1 MDQIDE
7 HTLEVLEW
15 PAIQEMLAEQAGSQ
29 VGSEMARRVRPL
41 QTLAEAKGV
50 RDEIAEFRVLLCK
63 ETALPFDRLF
73 DIRESVQ
80 RTRPEGA
87 VLTAM
92 DLVRIA
98 ASLDATSAIR
108 LIIARSRSLCPRL
121 FGIASRLDGQSD
133 LVSEIRA
140 AIEET
145 GEVKDTASREL
156 AHLRRRLH
164 ELRGLIQSRL
174 QSLLGDS
181 TLQPFIAEPIITLRN
196 ERYVIPVKPNYRT
209 VLKGVV
215 QDRSVSGVTLF
226 LEPQQVVELN
236 NQLRLLQRSEEEEV
250 RKVLSRLTAA
260 LRPRADAILETVLLA
275 AELDVRCAAAR
286 LANALQAAPPSLK
299 EAAPLVL
306 LQARH
311 PLLLKL
317 GAAAGEDEA
326 IPIDLRVGDEFDAL
340 LITGPNT
347 GGKTVA
353 LKTAGLLSLMALA
366 GLHLPASPDS
376 EVPFFS
382 GVLADIGDE
391 QSIQQSLST
400 FSSHI
405 GHIRRIIE
413 AVSPGTLVLLDE
425 LGAGTDPVEGA
436 CLGIAI
442 LEALLERRALVMAT
456 SHLDA
461 IKAYAYSHPRIE
473 NGCVEFDLDTL
484 RPLYKLCIGLS
495 GRSHALAIASR
506 IGLPPLVIQRA
517 RTLLGDGDDPLRLL
531 LEGLERERRH
541 LAEERAALASEIAEA
556 AKARGDAE
564 ARRDAV
570 GIEAEESYRRARQQV
585 EGAVSD
591 ARFEI
596 GRLLREFKSAE
607 SRERAAQAVL
617 KRLTELE
624 RQAEAV
630 LGDVADRE
638 HASCGPSMVRTSSP
652 QASGAASIR
661 HGQQVRVK
669 GLDQQGTIIGAL
681 TSAGLVEV
689 QFPLGR
695 VRLPVEALILEE
707 GTHQGEAVPLV
718 QVTRATEE
726 TPSELNLIGC
736 DAEEAARRLD
746 RYVGDAFLAGLPT
759 LRVIHGKGGGVLRR
773 TVAELLQNHPLVS
786 SFRLADY
793 REGGIGATIVELHS
807 HGGRLGGA
815 A

>member
-1 MDQIDE
+1 MNRMDD

-15 PAIQEMLAEQAGSQ
+15 PAIQEMLAAEADSQ
-29 VGSEMARRVRPL
+29 VGSELARNVRPL
-41 QTLAEAKGV
+41 HTLEEARGV
-50 RDEIAEFRVLLCK
+50 RDEIGEFRVLLSR
-63 ETALPFDRLF
+63 EMALPFDRVF
-73 DIRESVQ
+73 DVRGSVQ
-80 RTRPEGA
+80 RARPEGA
-87 VLTAM
+87 VLTSV
-92 DLVRIA
+92 DLVRVAGSLEA
-98 ASLDATSAIR
+98 AAAIR
-108 LIIARSRSLCPRL
+108 VIIARARNQFPRL
-121 FGIASRLDGQSD
+121 HAIASRLNGQSD
-133 LVSEIRA
+133 LVAEIRA

-145 GEVKDTASREL
+145 GEVKDTASQEL
-156 AHLRRRLH
+156 ARLRRRLH
-164 ELRGLIQSRL
+164 ELRNLIHGRL
-174 QSLLGDS
+174 QSLLTDS
-181 TLQPFIAEPIITLRN
+181 TLQLFIAEPIITQRN

-250 RKVLSRLTAA
+250 RKVLSLLTAA
-260 LRPRADAILETVLLA
+260 LRPKADAILETVLLV

-286 LANALQAAPPSLK
+286 LAHRLHCAPPSLK
-299 EAAPLVL
+299 EAGPLVL

-311 PLLLKL
+311 PLLLKQNS
-317 GAAAGEDEA
+317 APGEGEA
-326 IPIDLRVGDEFDAL
+326 IPIDLRVGDDFDAL

-391 QSIQQSLST
+391 QSIEQSLST

-405 GHIRRIIE
+405 GQIQRILE
-413 AVSPGTLVLLDE
+413 AAGPGTLVLLDE

-442 LEALLERRALVMAT
+442 LEALLERGALVMAT

-461 IKAYAYSHPRIE
+461 IKAYAYTHPRIE

-484 RPLYKLCIGLS
+484 RPLYKLSIGLS

-506 IGLPPLVIQRA
+506 IGLPPLVIERA
-517 RTLLGDGDDPLRLL
+517 TALLGEGGDPLRLL
-531 LEGLERERRH
+531 LERLEGEQRC
-541 LAEERAALASEIAEA
+541 LAEEREALAREFAET
-556 AKARGDAE
+556 AKARGEAE
-564 ARRDAV
+564 ARREAV
-570 GIEAEESYRRARQQV
+570 RTEAEQLYRHARRQV

-591 ARFEI
+591 ARAEI
-596 GRLLREFKSAE
+596 DRLLREFRSAE
-607 SRERAAQAVL
+607 SRGQVAQTVRQ
-617 KRLTELE
+617 RLTDLE
-624 RQAEAV
+624 RQAEAA
-630 LGDVADRE
+630 LSDVADPNQGPNTVRPGSPE
-638 HASCGPSMVRTSSP
+638 VSGSASVR
-652 QASGAASIR
+652 R
-661 HGQQVRVK
+661 GQQVRVK
-669 GLDQQGTIIGAL
+669 GLDQRGTVSGEP

-689 QFPLGR
+689 QLPLGR
-695 VRLPVEALILEE
+695 VRLPLEALVLE
-707 GTHQGEAVPLV
+707 GGVHQGEGASSVHVSRPME
-718 QVTRATEE
+718 R
-726 TPSELNLIGC
+726 TPAELNLIGC

-759 LRVIHGKGGGVLRR
+759 VRIVHGKGAGVLRR
-773 TVAELLQNHPLVS
+773 TVAELLQGHPLVA
-786 SFRLADY
+786 SFGLANY
-793 REGGIGATIVELHS
+793 REGGIGTTIVELHP
-807 HGGRLGGA
+807 HGARLDGA